1 LIVLTLVIL
10 RLGLRVPLKYFF
22 GVTGTLLYIVAF
34 IFAGVG
40 IKELQAAGWVPT
52 TPIDFPL
59 QVPILGI
66 YPTVQTLTAQAIMLC
81 AFVLTSLKMAKESR
95 KS

>member
-1 LIVLTLVIL
+1 LK
-10 RLGLRVPLKYFF
+10 LGLRVALKYFF

-34 IFAGVG
+34 VFAGVG

-52 TPIDFPL
+52 TPIDLPL

-81 AFVLTSLKMAKESR
+81 AFVVTLLRMAKER
-95 KS
+95 KKA